1 MSLLLE
7 ELTAGFPEGAELAR
21 ILIRLAAAM
30 LLGAVIG
37 LQRESVG
44 AAAGLRTHMLVTL
57 GAAVFVLAPL
67 SVDMSAEQV
76 SRVIQG
82 VATGIG
88 FIGGGA
94 VLKLAAEREILGL
107 TTAAS
112 IWLATAVGVAV
123 GMGRLGLAAIVVGL
137 SWVILAIF
145 GRFSRRAEAEARQP

>member
-7 ELTAGFPEGAELAR
+7 ELTGGFPQWSELAR
-21 ILIRLAAAM
+21 ILLRLAAAV

-57 GAAVFVLAPL
+57 GATVFVLAPL
-67 SVDMSAEQV
+67 SAEMSSDQI
-76 SRVIQG
+76 SRIVQG
-82 VATGIG
+82 IATGIG

-94 VLKLAAEREILGL
+94 VLKLAAEREIVGL

-123 GMGRLGLAAIVVGL
+123 GMGRLGLAAIVVAL
-137 SWVILAIF
+137 SWVILAIL
-145 GRFSRRAEAEARQP
+145 GRCSRHP

>member
-7 ELTAGFPEGAELAR
+7 ELTGGFPEPAALAR
-21 ILIRLAAAM
+21 IVIRLAAAM

-57 GAAVFVLAPL
+57 GAALFVLAPL
-67 SVDMSAEQV
+67 SLDMSAEQL

-123 GMGRLGLAAIVVGL
+123 GMGRIGLAAIVVGL
-137 SWVILAIF
+137 SWVILAIL
-145 GRFSRRAEAEARQP
+145 GRVSRRAEARQP